1 MERTA
6 ESQKRVAIVDC
17 GTNTFTMVI
26 VDLVAVNWVEIFR
39 LRCQVFLGKGG
50 FASAA
55 ILPDRFAKGLDSLG
69 ILKEASQ
76 NYDVDEVRVFGT
88 SALRD
93 ASNSSDFLA
102 KAKAKVGWD
111 IEIID
116 GDQEAELI
124 QSGVQL
130 TVSNLDV
137 PLMIMDIGGGSLEL
151 IILAPGESGNWE
163 KRWARSFDAGVSRL
177 AEFGKPADP
186 LTEAGVQ
193 RYSAYL
199 NETLAS
205 MTEAIHLHQP
215 ECLVGS
221 SGSFD
226 TFMELVQQ
234 AQSVPDDSRDDSRDD
249 LRDDSAA
256 VSKVVVAHP
265 PVQRIDRD
273 GFASVHSQLIGL
285 DFAARLALPG
295 MAPARARLIPL
306 SSMLVQHVLD
316 LLPSNSKLYQS
327 SYALREGALRSMI
340 G

>member
-130 TVSNLDV
+130 TVSNVDV

-234 AQSVPDDSRDDSRDD
+234 AQSVPDDSRDD